1 MEYYFDQNQFQKPQ
15 LSKRVSQ
22 IEITTKNNVNIK
34 IALLDAVIV
43 DMGEGNTYIH
53 GKNYDIFASK
63 ESNDDL

>member
-1 MEYYFDQNQFQKPQ
+1 LLSSPPQ

-43 DMGEGNTYIH
+43 DMGEGNTYIC
-53 GKNYDIFASK
+53 GKNYGIFALGASK
-63 ESNDDL
+63 